1 MMKTLPKFTILKED
15 KATIIAFFGRLDAKG
30 ASSLWQKITH
40 QISAGKKTNLIFD
53 LEKVDY
59 LDTAGAAFICYLETY
74 GKTRGFEG
82 ISSINLK
89 QEYST
94 LLDLARNIRQKD
106 FSKQRPQRLSFA
118 FVYRIGKNE
127 YETDYYNEFISSPAK
142 MITEKIEESL
152 YKSSYF
158 ISAQTKMKQN
168 IDFRLS
174 GKITSL
180 YGDFQ
185 DTNISKAIIE
195 IRMILEKKTGNTF
208 QIVFEKIYPTEENIP
223 TRAPDHLV
231 AGWNA
236 GFSKIVTQFIND
248 FKSLTP

>member
-1 MMKTLPKFTILKED
+1 MQPKISIIL
-15 KATIIAFFGRLDAKG
+15 IGLVILLSAFYGC
-30 ASSLWQKITH
+30 
-40 QISAGKKTNLIFD
+40 AGLNKDPIEKNYFD
-53 LEKVDY
+53 L
-59 LDTAGAAFICYLETY
+59 T
-74 GKTRGFEG
+74 
-82 ISSINLK
+82 INLAASD
-89 QEYST
+89 QNNISQGAV
-94 LLDLARNIRQKD
+94 LLVKD
-106 FSKQRPQRLSFA
+106 FLIDSTFDSFS

-152 YKSSYF
+152 YKSSHF

-195 IRMILEKKTGNTF
+195 IRMILEKMTGNTF
-208 QIVFEKIYPTEENIP
+208 QIVFEKIYPAEENIP
-223 TRAPDHLV
+223 THAPDHLV